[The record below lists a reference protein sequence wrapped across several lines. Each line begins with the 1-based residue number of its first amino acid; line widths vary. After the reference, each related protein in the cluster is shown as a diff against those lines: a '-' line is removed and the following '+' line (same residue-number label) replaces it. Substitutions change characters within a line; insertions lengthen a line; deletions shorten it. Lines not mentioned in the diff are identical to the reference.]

1 MATFAN
7 MTAMCCRQ
15 FIQNRP
21 WQLSQLGLRH
31 YAQVS
36 GLNEVVIVS
45 AVRTPI
51 GSFQSSLASLT
62 ASRLGAVAI
71 QAAVAQAGI
80 AKEEVSE
87 VYMGNVCQAGM
98 GQNPARQATI
108 FSGLPESTEA
118 TTVNKVCASGLKA
131 IILASQSLMC
141 GHREVMVAG
150 GMESMSNVP
159 YYMLRGE
166 TPYGGVSLI
175 DGIVNDGL
183 WDIYNKCH
191 MGICAEQC
199 AKNLNISRE
208 EQDEFA
214 ALSYRRSQA
223 AGEQGVFR
231 NEIVPVTVQPK
242 KGKEVIVSEDEEYK
256 RVNFDKLKTLKPA
269 FQKDGTV
276 TAGNASTLND
286 AACALVVMTAQ
297 AAQRLKV
304 TPLARIV
311 SFADAATRPVD
322 FTIAPALAIPLAL
335 KQAGI
340 GVQDVAMWEINEAFS
355 VVAIANIR
363 KLGLDP
369 EKVNVHG
376 GAVSI
381 GHPIG
386 MSGARLITHLV
397 HNLKRG
403 EKGVAGICNGG
414 GAASS
419 MVIERL

>member
-7 MTAMCCRQ
+7 ITSKCCWHFSQRGARFAELQ
-15 FIQNRP
+15 CRH
-21 WQLSQLGLRH
+21 LS
-31 YAQVS
+31 QVS

-51 GSFQSSLASLT
+51 GSFLSSLSSLP

-80 AKEEVSE
+80 PKDSVSE
-87 VYMGNVCQAGM
+87 VFMGNVCQAGQ

-108 FSGLPESTEA
+108 FSGLPDSTEA
-118 TTVNKVCASGLKA
+118 TTVNKVCASGLKSIMFA
-131 IILASQSLMC
+131 AQSLMC
-141 GHREVMVAG
+141 GYREVMVAG

-159 YYMLRGE
+159 FYMNRGD
-166 TPYGGVSLI
+166 TPYGGVTLI

-183 WDIYNKCH
+183 TDAYNKSH
-191 MGICAEQC
+191 MGICAELC
-199 AKNLNISRE
+199 AKNLGITRE
-208 EQDEFA
+208 EQDEYA
-214 ALSYRRSQA
+214 ELSYRRSQA
-223 AGEQGVFR
+223 AGERGIFR
-231 NEIVPVTVQPK
+231 GEIVPVTVQPK
-242 KGKEVIVSEDEEYK
+242 KGKEIIVTEYEEYK
-256 RVNFDKLKTLKPA
+256 RVNFDKLKALKPA

-286 AACALVVMTAQ
+286 AACALVVMTAT
-297 AAQRLKV
+297 AAHKLKV
-304 TPLARIV
+304 TPLARIM

-322 FTIAPALAIPLAL
+322 FTIAPALAIPQAL
-335 KQAGI
+335 KLAGV

-355 VVAIANIR
+355 VVALANIR
-363 KLGLDP
+363 KLGLNP
-369 EKVNVHG
+369 EKVNVNG
-376 GAVSI
+376 GAVSL

-414 GAASS
+414 GAASA